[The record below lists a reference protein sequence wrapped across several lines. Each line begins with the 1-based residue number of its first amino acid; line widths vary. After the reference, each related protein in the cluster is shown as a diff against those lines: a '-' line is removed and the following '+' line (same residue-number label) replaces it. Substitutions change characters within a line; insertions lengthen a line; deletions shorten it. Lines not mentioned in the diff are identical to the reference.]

1 MKHILNLSM
10 YLTALLLGLSL
21 PAQAQQATQQPAAA
35 YTPAMPP
42 VLVTAANAANPYLQY
57 TPPPTF
63 PFNPLSILTPQA
75 QAVAPAVPYTMR
87 RAITQEEK
95 IRMMQMAMPMMTNLM
110 GMQMADSMNYF
121 ARKYKV
127 KKGLTFED
135 VRDSLFLRANQN
147 NVKKVGENL
156 MWMDFKAVLNDTNAP
171 RIEVYSF
178 CDIEVGRELLKISPE
193 FVVFLPCRI
202 VVMEDANKDLWV
214 MMLDWSLDWVKGYER
229 QLGLTPELVKG
240 AIDLNARMDDM
251 MKAAANGDL

>member
-1 MKHILNLSM
+1 MHKHLST
-10 YLTALLLGLSL
+10 LISLVLVGLAL
-21 PAQAQQATQQPAAA
+21 PAFAQQPPTP
-35 YTPAMPP
+35 YTPSTQP
-42 VLVTAANAANPYLQY
+42 VLIGQPGTNPYLQY
-57 TPPPTF
+57 TPPPLF
-63 PFNPLSILTPQA
+63 NINPLSILTPKPQT
-75 QAVAPAVPYTMR
+75 VAPTPPYTMR
-87 RAITQEEK
+87 RAVTQQEK
-95 IRMMQMAMPMMTNLM
+95 IQMMQMALPIMTNI
-110 GMQMADSMNYF
+110 MQMEMGDSMNYF

-156 MWMDFKAVLNDTNAP
+156 MWMDFKAVLGDTAAP

-178 CDIEVGRELLKISPE
+178 CDIAVGRDLLKISPE

-214 MMLDWSLDWVKGYER
+214 MMLDWSLDWVKGYEK
-229 QLGLTPELVKG
+229 QLGLSPELVKG

-251 MKAAANGDL
+251 MRAAANGDL

>member
-1 MKHILNLSM
+1 
-10 YLTALLLGLSL
+10 
-21 PAQAQQATQQPAAA
+21 
-35 YTPAMPP
+35 MPP
-42 VLVTAANAANPYLQY
+42 VLVTATSAANPYLQY

-63 PFNPLSILTPQA
+63 PFNPLNILQPQA
-75 QAVAPAVPYTMR
+75 TPAAPAMPYTMR
-87 RAITQEEK
+87 RAVTQEEK

-121 ARKYKV
+121 ARKYKA

-135 VRDSLFLRANQN
+135 VRDSLFLRANVN

-156 MWMDFKAVLNDTNAP
+156 MWMDFKAVLDDKTAP

-178 CDIEVGRELLKISPE
+178 CDIAVGRDLLKISPE

-202 VVMEDANKDLWV
+202 VVMEDANKDIWV
-214 MMLDWSLDWVKGYER
+214 MMLDWSLDWVKGFER

-251 MKAAANGDL
+251 MRAAANGDL

>member
-1 MKHILNLSM
+1 MKTIQF
-10 YLTALLLGLSL
+10 LTALLLGLGL
-21 PAQAQQATQQPAAA
+21 PVQAQQAAQQTPGA
-35 YTPAMPP
+35 YNPAMPP
-42 VLVTAANAANPYLQY
+42 VLVTAANAANPYLQF

-63 PFNPLSILTPQA
+63 GFNPLMIMGPQA
-75 QAVAPAVPYTMR
+75 QPATPAVPYTMR

-95 IRMMQMAMPMMTNLM
+95 IRMMQMALPMMTNIM
-110 GMQMADSMNYF
+110 GMNMADSMNYF

-156 MWMDFKAVLNDTNAP
+156 MWMDFKAVLDDKNAP

-202 VVMEDANKDLWV
+202 VVMEDGNKDLWV
-214 MMLDWSLDWVKGYER
+214 MMLDWSLDWVKGYEK
-229 QLGLTPELVKG
+229 QLGISDALVKG

-251 MKAAANGDL
+251 MRAAANGDL